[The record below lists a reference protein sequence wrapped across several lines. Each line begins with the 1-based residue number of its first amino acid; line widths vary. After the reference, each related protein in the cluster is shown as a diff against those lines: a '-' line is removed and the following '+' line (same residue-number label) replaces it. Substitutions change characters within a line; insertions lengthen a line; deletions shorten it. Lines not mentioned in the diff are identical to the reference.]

1 MNEQNARRARAIE
14 FGVLQRVAGDGLR
27 LQFRPWWIR
36 EQLFHLASG
45 IRRTEAGTEQRQAR
59 RQRDRERSRAT
70 SACSA
75 RVQLCDHQA
84 VLRAIAALQ
93 CSHAPAYETAGY
105 ILRVPTCGLI
115 DARRW
120 ATGSSELCYGYVAR
134 SEERRGGKEC
144 VSRCRSRW
152 WAYH

>member
-1 MNEQNARRARAIE
+1 MRIS
-14 FGVLQRVAGDGLR
+14 DGSSDVCSSD

-105 ILRVPTCGLI
+105 ILRVPKCGSI

-120 ATGSSELCYGYVAR
+120 TTGSSELCYGYVAR